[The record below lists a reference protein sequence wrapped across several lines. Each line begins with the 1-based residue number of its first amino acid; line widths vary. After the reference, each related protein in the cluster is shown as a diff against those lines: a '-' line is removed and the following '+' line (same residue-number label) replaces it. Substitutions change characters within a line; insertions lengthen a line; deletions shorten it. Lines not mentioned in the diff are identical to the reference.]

1 MNEEIDNTN
10 EEEIQQTVRKLKTG
24 KSPGPDGISA
34 EHLKHMPSE
43 LIPYLIN
50 IINLIFMGKDVPQ
63 GVKEGVLTSR
73 MVKTDYTTRTIVEL
87 PSLILFL
94 QLSRALLKTE

>member
-1 MNEEIDNTN
+1 
-10 EEEIQQTVRKLKTG
+10 VRKLKTG

-50 IINLIFMGKDVPQ
+50 IINLIFMEKDVPQ
-63 GVKEGVLTSR
+63 GVKEGVLTPVHFVPWQARVFQYKIS
-73 MVKTDYTTRTIVEL
+73 VV
-87 PSLILFL
+87 
-94 QLSRALLKTE
+94 